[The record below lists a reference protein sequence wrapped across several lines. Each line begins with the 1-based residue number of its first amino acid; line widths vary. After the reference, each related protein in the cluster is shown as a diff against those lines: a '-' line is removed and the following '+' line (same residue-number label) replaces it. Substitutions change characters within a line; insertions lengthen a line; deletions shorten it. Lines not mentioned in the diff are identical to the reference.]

1 MRPNRAVN
9 TDAPSAALRAGRG
22 SPVTLFRYAATR
34 RPTAINPPAAV
45 GRCRWG
51 EAPLG
56 RVVSVY
62 RRRGDPVV
70 DRRTF
75 IGTLAS
81 GLLASPFTSFA
92 QLPTKL
98 TRIGVLGNE
107 DGPTWESF
115 RQGLRELGYVD
126 GRNVTMEWRW
136 SEGMTD
142 RMPALALELVQLK
155 VDILVVGGGPPGAR
169 AAMRATSTIPIV
181 LPVVGDPVGA
191 GLVSSLARPGGNV
204 TGLSMLNTEISSKRV
219 ELLKEILPKIKRA
232 AVLRDPSVRSADW
245 DATQA
250 AARRLGLRLE
260 LLDAGRPEELPE
272 AFETATKARAEAVIV
287 LSSGMF
293 ASQRRRLVDLAS
305 QSRLIAVYD
314 QRQFPDDGGLISYGP
329 NLLDMNRRAAKY
341 VDKILKG
348 AKPDDLPIEQAS
360 VFELVIN
367 LKTAKALG
375 ITIPQSLLSRAELI
389 P

>member
-1 MRPNRAVN
+1 
-9 TDAPSAALRAGRG
+9 
-22 SPVTLFRYAATR
+22 
-34 RPTAINPPAAV
+34 
-45 GRCRWG
+45 
-51 EAPLG
+51 
-56 RVVSVY
+56 
-62 RRRGDPVV
+62 VV

-245 DATQA
+245 DATQT

-348 AKPDDLPIEQAS
+348 AKPADLPIEQAS

>member
-1 MRPNRAVN
+1 M
-9 TDAPSAALRAGRG
+9 
-22 SPVTLFRYAATR
+22 
-34 RPTAINPPAAV
+34 
-45 GRCRWG
+45 
-51 EAPLG
+51 
-56 RVVSVY
+56 
-62 RRRGDPVV
+62 V

-75 IGTLAS
+75 IGTLVS

-107 DGPTWESF
+107 DGATWESF

-169 AAMRATSTIPIV
+169 AAMRATSTIPSV

-219 ELLKEILPKIKRA
+219 ELLKEILPKIQRV
-232 AVLRDPSVRSADW
+232 AVLRDSSVRSADW
-245 DATQA
+245 DATQT

-348 AKPDDLPIEQAS
+348 AKPADLPIEQAS

>member
-1 MRPNRAVN
+1 
-9 TDAPSAALRAGRG
+9 
-22 SPVTLFRYAATR
+22 
-34 RPTAINPPAAV
+34 
-45 GRCRWG
+45 
-51 EAPLG
+51 
-56 RVVSVY
+56 
-62 RRRGDPVV
+62 VV

-81 GLLASPFTSFA
+81 GLLASPFTTFA

-98 TRIGVLGNE
+98 TRIGVLGND
-107 DGPTWESF
+107 DGPAWESF

-181 LPVVGDPVGA
+181 LPVVGDPVAA

-204 TGLSMLNTEISSKRV
+204 TGLSMMNTEISSKRV
-219 ELLKEILPKIKRA
+219 ELLKQIQPTIKRV

-245 DATQA
+245 DATQT
-250 AARRLGLRLE
+250 AARLLGLRLQ

-293 ASQRRRLVDLAS
+293 NSQRRRLVDLAS

-348 AKPDDLPIEQAS
+348 AKPADLPIEQAS

-375 ITIPQSLLSRAELI
+375 ITIPQSLLSHAELI